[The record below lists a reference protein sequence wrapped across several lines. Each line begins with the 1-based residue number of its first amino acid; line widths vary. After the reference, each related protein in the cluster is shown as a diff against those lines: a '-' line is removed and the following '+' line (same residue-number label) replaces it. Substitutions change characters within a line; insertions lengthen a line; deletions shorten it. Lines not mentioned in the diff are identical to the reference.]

1 MARVKTRQVAPAAE
15 AVENA
20 DAVGV
25 ASVAVRPLRPVGHL
39 PRDAGE
45 DGAAVD
51 ADASAGV
58 SADGAEAADPVAESS
73 AANVAGVAVLEPE
86 VPEAGVAVLEPEVP
100 EAGVAAAVPEVP
112 EAGVVV
118 DGRLFAL
125 VGRASLAAGRLRL
138 VRGDVIT
145 GASFEALPA
154 RVRAAFAA
162 L

>member
-1 MARVKTRQVAPAAE
+1 MARVKTRQTAPAAE
-15 AVENA
+15 VVENA

-39 PRDAGE
+39 PRAAGE

-58 SADGAEAADPVAESS
+58 SADGAEAADPVAQAPATE
-73 AANVAGVAVLEPE
+73 APATDVAGVAVLEPE

-100 EAGVAAAVPEVP
+100 DAGVAAAVPEV
-112 EAGVVV
+112 V
-118 DGRLFAL
+118 GRLFVLA
-125 VGRASLAAGRLRL
+125 GRASRGAGRLRL